1 MKALCVLLLVAC
13 ATGCGYSS
21 KGAGMMAVAPSI
33 IRLMPSSAI
42 AGGPAFTM
50 TVNGNNFAN
59 DAVAYWNGA
68 ILATTFVSANTVT
81 AAVPA
86 FDIDTAE
93 TVQVYVR
100 NPGGTGIYV
109 NQPGQSSNI
118 MNFVVTP

>member
-1 MKALCVLLLVAC
+1 
-13 ATGCGYSS
+13 
-21 KGAGMMAVAPSI
+21 MAVAPSI

-59 DAVAYWNGA
+59 DAVAYCNGA

-81 AAVPA
+81 AAVPS